1 LKRFSLPKTRRL
13 RSNEQFKWV
22 LAQNK
27 RFSDGLLILYI
38 AENNCGYS
46 RAGVS
51 VGKSFG
57 KAVMRN
63 RLKRLL
69 REAFRQSRDELP
81 PGFDYLLMFDRGWFE
96 RAAKESNV
104 KKAVRDLA
112 FEQVR
117 NSFLLLANTAAG
129 KNLQK
134 PPKASG
140 R

>member
-1 LKRFSLPKTRRL
+1 
-13 RSNEQFKWV
+13 
-22 LAQNK
+22 
-27 RFSDGLLILYI
+27 
-38 AENNCGYS
+38 
-46 RAGVS
+46 
-51 VGKSFG
+51 
-57 KAVMRN
+57 MRN

-81 PGFDYLLMFDRGWFE
+81 PGFDYLLMFDRAWFE

-104 KKAVRDLA
+104 KKAVKDLA